1 MDGLILIDKPKNI
14 TSFGAVA
21 KIRKLVCQK
30 RVGHTGTLDP
40 LATGVLPILIGRAT
54 SLSPFLLESDKIYS
68 ARIKFG
74 LKTDS
79 FDITGNITYKAD
91 EKTLKK
97 INEQEILKALKH
109 FTGAI
114 KQTPPMFSA
123 LKKNGVPLYKLARQG
138 KSLELEKR
146 DIFIHYIKLLKF
158 DETNKECLAEVKAS
172 KGTYIR
178 SLAKDIGEFL
188 GCGAVLKG
196 LRRTCVTGF
205 DISECVP
212 LESLNESNINGYILK
227 PDFAVKY
234 MPEINVTFKQAVRFS
249 NGGALDIKR
258 LKISEPE
265 DGELFRVSFEGD
277 FLGVGVYN
285 RENGEVAVKCVIKS
299 LREGSVQS

>member
-1 MDGLILIDKPKNI
+1 MDGLILIDKPENI

-21 KIRKLVCQK
+21 KIRKLTGQK

-40 LATGVLPILIGRAT
+40 MATGVLPILIGRAT
-54 SLSPFLLESDKIYS
+54 SLSPFLLESDKIYF

-79 FDITGNITYKAD
+79 FDITGNIIYKAD
-91 EKTLKK
+91 EKALMN
-97 INEQEILKALKH
+97 ISNQEVLKALEN
-109 FTGAI
+109 FTGAL

-146 DIFIHYIKLLKF
+146 DIFIHYIRLLEF
-158 DETNKECLAEVKAS
+158 DEINKECLVEVKVT

-178 SLAKDIGEFL
+178 SLANDIGEFL
-188 GCGAVLKG
+188 GCGAVLKE

-205 DISECVP
+205 DITECVP
-212 LESLNESNINGYILK
+212 LDDLSESNISDFILK

-234 MPEINVTFKQAVRFS
+234 MPEINVTLKQAVRFS

-265 DGELFRVSFEGD
+265 NGELFRVSFEGD

-299 LREGSVQS
+299 LR

>member
-1 MDGLILIDKPKNI
+1 MDGLILIDKPENI

-21 KIRKLVCQK
+21 KIRKLTGQK

-40 LATGVLPILIGRAT
+40 MATGVLPILIGRAT

-79 FDITGNITYKAD
+79 FDITGNIIYKAD
-91 EKTLKK
+91 EKTLMNISK
-97 INEQEILKALKH
+97 QEVLKALEN
-109 FTGAI
+109 FTGAL

-146 DIFIHYIKLLKF
+146 DIFIHYIRLLEF
-158 DETNKECLAEVKAS
+158 DEINKECLVEVKVT

-178 SLAKDIGEFL
+178 SLANDIGEFL
-188 GCGAVLKG
+188 GCGAVLKE

-205 DISECVP
+205 DITECVP
-212 LESLNESNINGYILK
+212 LDDLSESNISDFILK

-234 MPEINVTFKQAVRFS
+234 MPEINVTLKQAVRFS

-265 DGELFRVSFEGD
+265 DGELFRVSFGGD

-299 LREGSVQS
+299 LR